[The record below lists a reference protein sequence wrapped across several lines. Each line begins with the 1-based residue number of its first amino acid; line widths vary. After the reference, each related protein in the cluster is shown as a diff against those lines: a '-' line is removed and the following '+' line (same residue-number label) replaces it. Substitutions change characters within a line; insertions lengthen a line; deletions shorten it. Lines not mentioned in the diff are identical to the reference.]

1 MGNSCGKKLA
11 FTLFWLIV
19 LNIWKIFETNY
30 LSTFTNS
37 LKIFLMKKIFHLF
50 IILFC
55 LQGYSQLDPLQVK
68 DSIAQNKWVDSVF
81 NTMTVDQ
88 KVGQLFMV
96 AAFSNKDKKHTDY
109 ISSLVKNYHLGGLCF
124 FQGTANAHVTLIN
137 KYQSEAKIPL
147 LISMDGEWGLDM
159 RLDNT
164 IGFPYNMALGAIR
177 NDKLLFDMG
186 KSVAQQY
193 KRLGLHIDFAPVVD
207 INTNPKNPVIG
218 NRSYGENKYNVTQK
232 AMHFMQGLQSEHII
246 GSAKHFP
253 GHGDTAQDSH
263 KTLPTVDLSESRI
276 ESIELYPYKEMI
288 KNGLTGVLVAH
299 LSVPSLE
306 PDVSLPT
313 SLSENVVTE
322 MLKEKMQFK
331 GLIFTDALNMK
342 GAANF
347 AKPGQIDLKAFEAG
361 NDVLL
366 YPEDVLAGIKEIKK
380 ALKSKKISMERL
392 DYSVRKILKAKY
404 WVGLN
409 HYQPA
414 SLENLEE
421 DINSTK
427 NQLINRKLVENS
439 ITVIQNKNNVLP
451 IRDLDIN
458 KVAYVQLGSNDNNT
472 FVNRLNDYT
481 AVDVIKA
488 EKLDQVINELKDYRT
503 VIISF
508 HASLGA
514 YASYQIADQDLV
526 KLQEI
531 AREKRVILDVFA
543 SPYSLLKI
551 KSFQNIDAVV
561 VSYQNTELAQD
572 ISAQMIFGALDARGK
587 LPVNINDNYSEGYGL
602 YVSNI
607 QRLGYAI
614 PEEVQL
620 DSKKLDEIDKLA
632 QVVIDS
638 SMAPGMQVLVAR
650 HGKIVYRKSFGYYTY
665 DKLQKVENN
674 SMYDL
679 ASVTKILGGLPMIM
693 KAEEDGKFNL
703 ETTLGE
709 MMPVLK
715 NSNKDTLTVKETLSH
730 YAKLKPYISYYNAL
744 VEGEHNEPKKK
755 YFQHAR
761 SSKYS
766 IEVADHLYL
775 RTDYIDTIYKLI
787 AEAPQRTELE
797 YVYSGLPF
805 YLFVDYLQ
813 KQYKMP
819 LDQLNNKFFYAPL
832 GAKTLTYN
840 PLKKF
845 PKSQIVPTEKDDFF
859 RHQLLQGYVHDEGAA
874 MMGGVSGN
882 AGLFGTSND
891 VAKMMQMYLQN
902 GYYGGKSFLKPET
915 INTFNFR
922 YFEDKGNRRGL
933 TFDKPQLDP
942 KEQATCGCTSFKSFG
957 HSGYTGTY
965 TFVDPDSEIV
975 YVFMSNRVYPTREN
989 NLLGKHNIRTRVQGL
1004 IQAAIID

>member
-1 MGNSCGKKLA
+1 
-11 FTLFWLIV
+11 
-19 LNIWKIFETNY
+19 
-30 LSTFTNS
+30 
-37 LKIFLMKKIFHLF
+37 MKKIFFLF
-50 IILFC
+50 FILISF
-55 LQGYSQLDPLQVK
+55 QGFSQFDPLQAK
-68 DSIAQNKWVDSVF
+68 DSIAQNRWADSVLK
-81 NTMTVDQ
+81 TMSVDQ
-88 KVGQLFMV
+88 KIGQLFMV

-109 ISSLVKNYHLGGLCF
+109 ISNLVKTHHLGGLCF
-124 FQGTANAHVTLIN
+124 FQGSANGHVTLIN

-147 LISMDGEWGLDM
+147 LISLDGEWGLDM
-159 RLDNT
+159 RIDNT
-164 IGFPYNMALGAIR
+164 IGYPYNMALGAIR
-177 NDKLLFDMG
+177 DDKLLFNMG
-186 KSVAQQY
+186 KSVAEQY
-193 KRLGLHIDFAPVVD
+193 KRLGIHIDFAPVVD

-218 NRSYGENKYNVTQK
+218 NRSYGENKYNVSQK
-232 AMHFMQGLQSEHII
+232 AMQFMKGLQSEHII

-253 GHGDTAQDSH
+253 GHGDTSQDSH
-263 KTLPTVDLSESRI
+263 KTLPTVDLSQSRI
-276 ESIELYPYKEMI
+276 ENIELYPYKELI
-288 KNGLTGVLVAH
+288 KNGLTGVMVAH

-306 PDVSLPT
+306 SDTSLPT
-313 SLSENVVTE
+313 SLSENVVTKL
-322 MLKEKMQFK
+322 LKEKMKFK

-361 NDVLL
+361 NDMLL
-366 YPEDVLAGIKEIKK
+366 YPEDVSAGIKEIKA
-380 ALKSKKISMERL
+380 ALKSKKVSTERL

-404 WVGLN
+404 WVGLSA
-409 HYQPA
+409 YKPA
-414 SLENLEE
+414 SLENLRE
-421 DINSTK
+421 DINAPK
-427 NQLINRKLVENS
+427 YQVINRKLVENS

-451 IRDLDIN
+451 IKDLDSTKI
-458 KVAYVQLGSNDNNT
+458 AYVQLGTNDNKT
-472 FVNRLNDYT
+472 FVSRLNDYT
-481 AVDVIKA
+481 KVDVISA
-488 EKLDQVINELKDYRT
+488 SNLDQVVTKLKNYQT
-503 VIISF
+503 VIVSF
-508 HASLGA
+508 HTSLGA
-514 YASYQIADQDLV
+514 YSSYQIADQDLV

-551 KSFQNIDAVV
+551 KTFQNIDAVI

-572 ISAQMIFGALDARGK
+572 ISAQMIFGAVDAKGK

-602 YVSNI
+602 YVSNNK
-607 QRLGYAI
+607 RLGYSI

-620 DSKKLDEIDKLA
+620 DSKKLNEIDNLA
-632 QVVIDS
+632 KIVIDS
-638 SMAPGMQVLVAR
+638 AMAPGMQVLVAR

-665 DKLQKVENN
+665 DNIQKVDDN
-674 SMYDL
+674 SIYDL

-693 KAEEDGKFNL
+693 KAEEEGKFNL

-709 MMPVLK
+709 IFPALK

-755 YFQHAR
+755 YFQHKR
-761 SSKYS
+761 SKKFN
-766 IEVADHLYL
+766 IEVADQLYL

-787 AEAPQRTELE
+787 AEAPQREKLE

-819 LDQLNNKFFYAPL
+819 LDQLDNQNFYAPL
-832 GAKTLTYN
+832 GATTLTYN

-845 PKSQIVPTEKDDFF
+845 PKARIVPTEKDDFF

-891 VAKMMQMYLQN
+891 VAKMMQMYMQN
-902 GYYGGKSFLKPET
+902 GYYGGKSYLKPET
-915 INTFNFR
+915 LDTFNFR

-942 KEQATCGCTSFKSFG
+942 KEKATCGCTSFKSFG

-965 TFVDPDSEIV
+965 TFVDPETEIV
-975 YVFMSNRVYPTREN
+975 YVFLSNRVYPTRKN
-989 NLLGKHNIRTRVQGL
+989 NLLGKHDIRTRVQGL
-1004 IQAAIID
+1004 IQAAILD

>member
-1 MGNSCGKKLA
+1 
-11 FTLFWLIV
+11 
-19 LNIWKIFETNY
+19 
-30 LSTFTNS
+30 
-37 LKIFLMKKIFHLF
+37 
-50 IILFC
+50 
-55 LQGYSQLDPLQVK
+55 
-68 DSIAQNKWVDSVF
+68 
-81 NTMTVDQ
+81 
-88 KVGQLFMV
+88 
-96 AAFSNKDKKHTDY
+96 
-109 ISSLVKNYHLGGLCF
+109 
-124 FQGTANAHVTLIN
+124 
-137 KYQSEAKIPL
+137 
-147 LISMDGEWGLDM
+147 
-159 RLDNT
+159 
-164 IGFPYNMALGAIR
+164 
-177 NDKLLFDMG
+177 
-186 KSVAQQY
+186 
-193 KRLGLHIDFAPVVD
+193 
-207 INTNPKNPVIG
+207 VIG

-232 AMHFMQGLQSEHII
+232 AMQFMTGLQSEHIM

-263 KTLPTVDLSESRI
+263 KTLPTVDLSQSRI
-276 ESIELYPYKEMI
+276 ENIELYPYKELI
-288 KNGLTGVLVAH
+288 KKGLTGVMVAH

-306 PDVSLPT
+306 SDASLPT
-313 SLSENVVTE
+313 SLSENVVTKL
-322 MLKEKMQFK
+322 LKEKMAFK

-361 NDVLL
+361 NDMLL
-366 YPEDVLAGIKEIKK
+366 YPENMIAGIKEIKA
-380 ALKSKKISMERL
+380 ALKTKKLSTERL

-409 HYQPA
+409 KYKPT
-414 SLENLEE
+414 SLENLME
-421 DINSTK
+421 DINAPK
-427 NQLINRKLVENS
+427 YQVINRKLVENS

-451 IRDLDIN
+451 IKDLDSTKI
-458 KVAYVQLGSNDNNT
+458 AYVQLGKNDNKT

-481 AVDVIKA
+481 KVDVISA
-488 EKLDQVINELKDYRT
+488 ATLDQVMDKLKNYQT
-503 VIISF
+503 VIVSF
-508 HASLGA
+508 HTSLGA
-514 YASYQIADQDLV
+514 YSSYQIADQDLV

-551 KSFQNIDAVV
+551 KSFQNIDAVI

-572 ISAQMIFGALDARGK
+572 ISAQMIFGAVDAKGK

-607 QRLGYAI
+607 KRLGYSI

-638 SMAPGMQVLVAR
+638 AMAPGLQVLVAR
-650 HGKIVYRKSFGYYTY
+650 HGKVVYRKNFGHYTY
-665 DKLQKVENN
+665 DTIQKVENN
-674 SMYDL
+674 SIYDL

-693 KAEEDGKFNL
+693 KAEEEGKFNL

-709 MMPVLK
+709 IMPVLK

-744 VEGEHNEPKKK
+744 VEGEHNEPKKD
-755 YFQHAR
+755 YFQHTR
-761 SSKYS
+761 SKKFN

-775 RTDYIDTIYKLI
+775 RTDYIDTIYQLI
-787 AEAPQRTELE
+787 ADAPQRQELQ

-813 KQYKMP
+813 KQYKLP
-819 LDQLNNKFFYAPL
+819 LDQLNNQNFYAPL
-832 GAKTLTYN
+832 GATTLTYN

-845 PKSQIVPTEKDDFF
+845 PKAQIVPTEKDDFF

-902 GYYGGKSFLKPET
+902 GYYGGKSYLKPET
-915 INTFNFR
+915 LDTFNFR

-942 KEQATCGCTSFKSFG
+942 KEKATCGCTSFKSFG

-965 TFVDPDSEIV
+965 TFVDPDTEIV
-975 YVFMSNRVYPTREN
+975 YVFLSNRVYPTRSN

-1004 IQAAIID
+1004 IQDAILD

>member
-1 MGNSCGKKLA
+1 
-11 FTLFWLIV
+11 
-19 LNIWKIFETNY
+19 
-30 LSTFTNS
+30 
-37 LKIFLMKKIFHLF
+37 MKKIIFLF
-50 IILFC
+50 LILISF
-55 LQGYSQLDPLQVK
+55 QGFSQYDPLQAK
-68 DSIAQNKWVDSVF
+68 DSVAQNKWVDSVLK
-81 NTMTVDQ
+81 TMSVDQ
-88 KVGQLFMV
+88 KIGQLFMV
-96 AAFSNKDKKHTDY
+96 SAFSNKDKKHTDY
-109 ISSLVKNYHLGGLCF
+109 ISNLVKKYHLGGLCF
-124 FQGTANAHVTLIN
+124 FQGTVEGHVSLIN
-137 KYQSEAKIPL
+137 KYQSEAKVPL
-147 LISMDGEWGLDM
+147 LISLDGEWGLDM

-164 IGFPYNMALGAIR
+164 IGYPYNMALGAIR
-177 NDKLLFDMG
+177 DDKLLFDMG
-186 KSVAQQY
+186 KSVAQQF
-193 KRLGLHIDFAPVVD
+193 KRMGMHIDFAPVVD

-232 AMHFMQGLQSEHII
+232 AMQFMKGLHDEHILV
-246 GSAKHFP
+246 SAKHFP
-253 GHGDTAQDSH
+253 GHGDTSQDSH
-263 KTLPTVDLSESRI
+263 KTLPTVDLSQSRI
-276 ESIELYPYKEMI
+276 ENIELYPYKELI
-288 KNGLTGVLVAH
+288 KNGLTGVMVAH

-306 PDVSLPT
+306 SDTSLPT
-313 SLSENVVTE
+313 SLSENVVTTL
-322 MLKEKMQFK
+322 LKEKMNFK

-361 NDVLL
+361 NDMLL
-366 YPEDVLAGIKEIKK
+366 YPENVIAGIKEIKA
-380 ALKSKKISMERL
+380 ALKSKKVSTERL

-409 HYQPA
+409 KYKPA
-414 SLENLEE
+414 SLDNLLE
-421 DINSTK
+421 DVNDPK
-427 NQLINRKLVENS
+427 YQVINRKLVENS
-439 ITVIQNKNNVLP
+439 ITVVQNKNKVLP
-451 IRDLDIN
+451 IKDLDSTKI
-458 KVAYVQLGSNDNNT
+458 AYVQLGTNDNKT

-481 AVDVIKA
+481 KVDVISGTN
-488 EKLDQVINELKDYRT
+488 LDQVITKLKNYQT
-503 VIISF
+503 VIVSF
-508 HASLGA
+508 HTSLGA
-514 YASYQIADQDLV
+514 YSSYQIADQDLV

-551 KSFQNIDAVV
+551 KSFQNIDAVI

-572 ISAQMIFGALDARGK
+572 ISAQIIFGAVDAKGK

-602 YVSNI
+602 HVSNSK
-607 QRLGYAI
+607 RLGYGI

-620 DSKKLDEIDKLA
+620 DSKKLNEIDKLA
-632 QVVIDS
+632 KIVIDS
-638 SMAPGMQVLVAR
+638 SMAPGMHVLVAR

-665 DKLQKVENN
+665 DTIQKVDNN
-674 SMYDL
+674 SIYDL

-693 KAEEDGKFNL
+693 KAEEEGKFNL
-703 ETTLGE
+703 ETTLGDIL
-709 MMPVLK
+709 PVLK

-744 VEGEHNEPKKK
+744 VEGEHNEPKKD
-755 YFQHAR
+755 YFQHKR
-761 SSKYS
+761 SKKFN

-775 RTDYIDTIYKLI
+775 RSDYIDTIYKLI
-787 AEAPQRTELE
+787 AEAPQREELE

-813 KQYKMP
+813 KEYKMP
-819 LDQLNNKFFYAPL
+819 LDQLNDQNFYAPL
-832 GAKTLTYN
+832 GATTLTYN

-891 VAKMMQMYLQN
+891 IAKMMQMYLQN
-902 GYYGGKSFLKPET
+902 GYYGGKSYLKPET
-915 INTFNFR
+915 LDTFNFR

-942 KEQATCGCTSFKSFG
+942 KEKATCGCTSFKSFG

-965 TFVDPDSEIV
+965 TFVDPETEIV
-975 YVFMSNRVYPTREN
+975 YVFLSNRVYPTRNN
-989 NLLGKHNIRTRVQGL
+989 NLLGKHDIRTRVQGL
-1004 IQAAIID
+1004 IQAAILD